1 MIAATVHL
9 DLEALRGAFDLHH
22 VDDLLHPE
30 AYDRMRDLAAEQLA
44 KESAAASK
52 GVLQGGKVLLR
63 EEGGTGG
70 GWLAGLVVGWWNS

>member
-1 MIAATVHL
+1 M
-9 DLEALRGAFDLHH
+9 
-22 VDDLLHPE
+22 HPE
-30 AYDRMRDLAAEQLA
+30 AYDRMREVAAEQLA

-70 GWLAGLVVGWWNS
+70 GLAGWLGGWLVEQPSGGMAGWVRGGWAAVLVHLSCATV